1 MINKKERTLEL
12 YKLVGAEMRL
22 FRTLGGNLAIH
33 MSQVLLS
40 TDTDKF
46 MRVLQKID
54 EVRSRAEDNMF
65 HDHPEVSNDY
75 LNVFYG
81 DLKHEPRTPVDA
93 EVKAPG
99 KKPRVLQV
107 KRHEK
112 LRELGFRVFV
122 LDALED
128 IPGLLQTIAEGGD
141 AQ

>member
-1 MINKKERTLEL
+1 MVHQR
-12 YKLVGAEMRL
+12 RR
-22 FRTLGGNLAIH
+22 FGNWGEDAAVRYLKTRGYEILDRNYRSSWGEIDIIARQQDVLAF
-33 MSQVLLS
+33 V
-40 TDTDKF
+40 
-46 MRVLQKID
+46 
-54 EVRSRAEDNMF
+54 
-65 HDHPEVSNDY
+65 
-75 LNVFYG
+75 
-81 DLKHEPRTPVDA
+81 

>member
-1 MINKKERTLEL
+1 MINKKERTIEL

-81 DLKHEPRTPVDA
+81 DLKHEPEPRYGVRKEMA
-93 EVKAPG
+93 KA
-99 KKPRVLQV
+99 KEAADVLF
-107 KRHEK
+107 K
-112 LRELGFRVFV
+112 
-122 LDALED
+122 
-128 IPGLLQTIAEGGD
+128 
-141 AQ
+141 

>member
-1 MINKKERTLEL
+1 MSFLNEKQVEL
-12 YKLVGAEMRL
+12 KLVTETRKKGGLAVKFVSPGYAGMPDRL
-22 FRTLGGNLAIH
+22 
-33 MSQVLLS
+33 VLLPGG
-40 TDTDKF
+40 KLAF
-46 MRVLQKID
+46 V
-54 EVRSRAEDNMF
+54 
-65 HDHPEVSNDY
+65 
-75 LNVFYG
+75 
-81 DLKHEPRTPVDA
+81 

>member
-1 MINKKERTLEL
+1 MINKKERTIEL

-65 HDHPEVSNDY
+65 TLIQMEMLNKLSN
-75 LNVFYG
+75 V
-81 DLKHEPRTPVDA
+81 LKES
-93 EVKAPG
+93 
-99 KKPRVLQV
+99 
-107 KRHEK
+107 
-112 LRELGFRVFV
+112 FV
-122 LDALED
+122 IQICRMYY
-128 IPGLLQTIAEGGD
+128 IPME
-141 AQ
+141 

>member
-1 MINKKERTLEL
+1 MINKKERTIEL

-81 DLKHEPRTPVDA
+81 DLKHEPSTPVDA
-93 EVKAPG
+93 EVMAKA
-99 KKPRVLQV
+99 KEAADVLF
-107 KRHEK
+107 K
-112 LRELGFRVFV
+112 
-122 LDALED
+122 
-128 IPGLLQTIAEGGD
+128 
-141 AQ
+141 